1 MERVTL
7 LPPTALSDGW
17 IDPKYLP
24 KGEDKYYIRNR
35 QVTEPI
41 GGWRHLRS
49 EEIELLVKN
58 NNTASSWDT
67 VWVTEEFNPGMIKD
81 NKFYGTVRI
90 GRVSN
95 GALQYHDLRLPVG
108 ITNSSIHSCDIG
120 DDCAI
125 HDVHYLSHYIIGA
138 HTMLFNIQEMSTTD
152 HAKFGN
158 GIVKEGE
165 PEAVRVRIE
174 IMNETGAR
182 SVMPFDGMIPA
193 DAYLWAKHVDDKL
206 LQERL
211 ATITQHTVDHHRGYY
226 GEIGERCVIKN
237 SSIIKDVKIG
247 TDCYIKGASK
257 LKNITIN
264 SSNEEPSQ
272 IGENVILVN
281 GIVGYGCRIFYS
293 CTAVKFILGNN
304 SNLKY
309 GARLINSIMGDN
321 STISC
326 CEVLNNLIFPSHE
339 QHHNNS
345 FLIAS
350 VIMGQSNMAAGATI
364 GSNHNSRTNDG
375 ELVAGRGF
383 WPGLCSSVKHSSRF
397 ASFTLLAKGDYP
409 AEMNITL
416 PFALVNNNVAEDRL
430 EVMPAYWWMYNMYAL
445 ARNTWKYR
453 TRDKR
458 RTKVQNI
465 EFDTFAPDT
474 MQEVMKA
481 RTLLETWVARAYLRT
496 KAPTTPP
503 EGELTE
509 NAMLEAPSPSGEG
522 WREAVL
528 GRQLLHGDRKVV
540 DSLTILGEGMENS
553 RRPVH
558 ILKAYDAYHAYGD
571 MLIHYAMSCV
581 LNYNESHNEKLDSVI
596 LTERSARR
604 IPRKDQEN
612 PLYAARSFAYA
623 QDDRDAASQSSSEAD
638 WINLGGQLVRKSDL
652 DTLRQDICNGT
663 LDSWEAIHHRYD
675 ELWARYPEDKLHHA
689 LHALCTVLGTE
700 TMTDDLWLQAL
711 AHEERIQ
718 RRISEQVYL
727 SRKKDHDNPFR
738 QLTCRNEAEAQAVFG
753 NIDDNGFVR
762 QIREETAHNLAT
774 IEHLRQT
781 L

>member
-17 IDPKYLP
+17 IAPKYLP
-24 KGEDKYYIRNR
+24 EGKDKYYIRNR
-35 QVTEPI
+35 QVVQPE

-49 EEIELLVKN
+49 NEIERLVMN

-67 VWVTEEFNPGMIKD
+67 VWVTDEFDSSMIKD

-108 ITNSSIHSCDIG
+108 ITGSSIHSCDIG

-125 HDVHYLSHYIIGA
+125 HNVYYMSHYIIGA
-138 HTMLFNIQEMSTTD
+138 HCMLFNIQEMSCTD

-158 GIVKEGE
+158 GIVKDDE
-165 PEAVRVRIE
+165 PENVRVRIE
-174 IMNETGAR
+174 IMNETGVR

-193 DAYLWAKHVDDKL
+193 DAYLWAKYVDDTT

-211 ATITQHTVDHHRGYY
+211 GDITQRSMDYHRGYY
-226 GEIGERCVIKN
+226 GEVGERCVIKN

-326 CEVLNNLIFPSHE
+326 CEVLNNLIFPGHE

-409 AEMNITL
+409 AEMYIAL
-416 PFALVNNNVAEDRL
+416 PFSLVSNNVSANRL

-458 RTKVQNI
+458 KTKVQNI

-474 MQEVMKA
+474 MQEVMNA
-481 RTLLETWVARAYLRT
+481 RRLLEMWTAKAYLRMT
-496 KAPTTPP
+496 NE
-503 EGELTE
+503 EGGLKQ
-509 NAMLEAPSPSGEG
+509 
-522 WREAVL
+522 V
-528 GRQLLHGDRKVV
+528 GRRLLQGDRKVV

-553 RRPVH
+553 RRPIH

-571 MLIHYAMSCV
+571 MLIHYAMSNV
-581 LNYNESHNEKLDSVI
+581 LDYFDNRTPQWEELNELLNVEQPCS
-596 LTERSARR
+596 
-604 IPRKDQEN
+604 P
-612 PLYAARSFAYA
+612 
-623 QDDRDAASQSSSEAD
+623 
-638 WINLGGQLVRKSDL
+638 WINLGGQLVMETDL
-652 DTLRQDICNGT
+652 DVIRHDICNGT
-663 LDSWEAIHHRYD
+663 LDTWDDIHHRYD
-675 ELWARYPEDKLHHA
+675 ELWARYSTDKLRHA
-689 LHALCTVLGTE
+689 LKALCLVMDTD
-700 TMTDDLWLQAL
+700 TMSPDLWLQAL
-711 AHEERIQ
+711 ALEERIQ

-738 QLTCRNEAEAQAVFG
+738 ASTCRNIGEEQIIYGVPEE
-753 NIDDNGFVR
+753 NSFVC
-762 QIREETAHNLAT
+762 QVREETFANIRKIERLRNL
-774 IEHLRQT
+774 L
-781 L
+781 

>member
-7 LPPTALSDGW
+7 LPPESLTDGW
-17 IDPKYLP
+17 IDPQYVPEGK
-24 KGEDKYYIRNR
+24 DKYYFRNK
-35 QVTEPI
+35 QVKAPK

-49 EEIELLVKN
+49 DEIERLVKN

-67 VWVTEEFNPGMIKD
+67 VWVTDVFEPRMVKD

-90 GRVSN
+90 GRVCG

-125 HDVHYLSHYIIGA
+125 HDVHYLSHYIIGD
-138 HTMLFNIQEMSTTD
+138 HCMLFNIQEMDTTD

-158 GIVKEGE
+158 GIVKDGE
-165 PEAVRVRIE
+165 PEGVRVLIQ
-174 IMNETGAR
+174 IMNETGTR

-193 DAYLWAKHVDDKL
+193 DAYLWAKFVDDKQ

-211 ATITQHTVDHHRGYY
+211 GNITQRTVDHRRGYY
-226 GEIGERCVIKN
+226 GQIGERCVIKN

-247 TDCYIKGASK
+247 SDCYIKGASK

-264 SSNEEPSQ
+264 SSIKEPSQ

-309 GARLINSIMGDN
+309 GARLIDSIMGDN

-326 CEVLNNLIFPSHE
+326 CEVLNNLIFPAHE

-350 VIMGQSNMAAGATI
+350 VIMGQSNMAAGATV

-375 ELVAGRGF
+375 EIVAGRGF

-397 ASFTLLAKGDYP
+397 ASFTLLAKGDFP
-409 AEMNITL
+409 AEMNIPL
-416 PFALVNNNVAEDRL
+416 PFALVNNNVTDNCL
-430 EVMPAYWWMYNMYAL
+430 EIIPAYWWLYNMYAL
-445 ARNTWKYR
+445 ARNTWKYQA
-453 TRDKR
+453 RDKR
-458 RTKVQNI
+458 HTKVQNI

-474 MQEVMKA
+474 MEEAISARKFLELWTAKA
-481 RTLLETWVARAYLRT
+481 HLKMEKGTELLSKAEHKKLR
-496 KAPTTPP
+496 
-503 EGELTE
+503 
-509 NAMLEAPSPSGEG
+509 M
-522 WREAVL
+522 L
-528 GRQLLHGDRKVV
+528 GRQLLHQDRSVV
-540 DSLTILGEGMENS
+540 DSLTILGEGVEKG
-553 RRPVH
+553 RRPVR
-558 ILKAYDAYHAYGD
+558 ILKVYDAYHAYGD
-571 MLIHYAMSCV
+571 MLMHYAITNVMHHIGNKTIDIMELSHQ
-581 LNYNESHNEKLDSVI
+581 LES
-596 LTERSARR
+596 RR
-604 IPRKDQEN
+604 QRE
-612 PLYAARSFAYA
+612 
-623 QDDRDAASQSSSEAD
+623 
-638 WINLGGQLVRKSDL
+638 WVNLGGQLMMTTDL
-652 DTLRQDICNGT
+652 DRLRSDIREGR
-663 LDSWEAIHHRYD
+663 LDSWKAIHRRYND
-675 ELWARYPEDKLHHA
+675 IWKRYPIDKLRHA
-689 LHALCTVLGTE
+689 YLAMCFVLGVDK
-700 TMTDDLWLQAL
+700 MTPELWLQAL

-718 RRISEQVYL
+718 RRIAEQVYL

-738 QLTCRNEAEAQAVFG
+738 ACTCRNEEEYIAVFG
-753 NIDDNGFVR
+753 KVDDNSFVR
-762 QIREETAHNLAT
+762 QMREECNRNLES
-774 IEHLRQT
+774 IEKLRS
-781 L
+781 LFSI

>member
-24 KGEDKYYIRNR
+24 AGEDKYYIRNR
-35 QVTEPI
+35 QVTPPE

-49 EEIELLVKN
+49 EEIERLVKN

-67 VWVTEEFNPGMIKD
+67 IWVTDEFNPSVIKA

-90 GRVSN
+90 GRVSD
-95 GALQYHDLRLPVG
+95 GALQFHDLRLPVG

-120 DDCAI
+120 EDCAI

-158 GIVKEGE
+158 GIVKDGE
-165 PEAVRVRIE
+165 SEEVRVRIE
-174 IMNETGAR
+174 VMNETGVR
-182 SVMPFDGMIPA
+182 SVTPFDGMITA
-193 DAYLWAKHVDDKL
+193 DAYLCAKYVDNKP
-206 LQERL
+206 LQQRI
-211 ATITQHTVDHHRGYY
+211 AHITQHTIDHHRGYY

-257 LKNITIN
+257 LKNITLN
-264 SSNEEPSQ
+264 SSNEEPTQ

-326 CEVLNNLIFPSHE
+326 CEVLNNLIFPGHE

-350 VIMGQSNMAAGATI
+350 LIMGQSNMAAGATI
-364 GSNHNSRTNDG
+364 GSNHNSRSNDG

-409 AEMNITL
+409 AEMNLPL
-416 PFALVNNNVAEDRL
+416 PFSLVSNNTSANCL
-430 EVMPAYWWMYNMYAL
+430 EVMPAYWWLYNMYTL
-445 ARNTWKYR
+445 ERNTWKYR
-453 TRDKR
+453 SRDKR
-458 RTKVQNI
+458 ITRVQHI

-474 MQEVMKA
+474 MHEVLEA
-481 RTLLETWVARAYLRT
+481 RQLLELWVG
-496 KAPTTPP
+496 KASSS
-503 EGELTE
+503 
-509 NAMLEAPSPSGEG
+509 LESPQAAGH
-522 WREAVL
+522 R
-528 GRQLLHGDRKVV
+528 LLHGDRRVV
-540 DSLTILGEGMENS
+540 DNLIVLGENMECS

-581 LNYNESHNEKLDSVI
+581 LAHFKG
-596 LTERSARR
+596 
-604 IPRKDQEN
+604 RKPQWEELN
-612 PLYAARSFAYA
+612 KMIQGYTPH
-623 QDDRDAASQSSSEAD
+623 Q
-638 WINLGGQLVRKSDL
+638 WVNLGGQLVTTTDIERL
-652 DTLRQDICNGT
+652 QCDICNGT
-663 LDSWEAIHHRYD
+663 LDSWDDIHHRYD
-675 ELWARYPEDKLHHA
+675 ELWQRYPTDKLRHA
-689 LHALCTVLGTE
+689 LYALCTVLNTE
-700 TMTDDLWLQAL
+700 TMTSELWLQAL
-711 AHEERIQ
+711 THEERIQ

-727 SRKKDHDNPFR
+727 TRKKDHDNPFR
-738 QLTCRNEAEAQAVFG
+738 ISTCRNTAEALAVFG
-753 NIDDNGFVR
+753 TADDNPFVTN
-762 QIREETAHNLAT
+762 IREETFANIKE
-774 IEHLRQT
+774 IERLRNS
-781 L
+781 LG

>member
-17 IDPKYLP
+17 IDPQYLP
-24 KGEDKYYIRNR
+24 QGKDKYYIRNR
-35 QVTEPI
+35 QVTEPE

-49 EEIELLVKN
+49 DEIERLVKN

-67 VWVTEEFNPGMIKD
+67 VWVTDEFEPRMVKD

-90 GRVSN
+90 GRISS
-95 GALQYHDLRLPVG
+95 GALQFHDLRLPVG

-120 DDCAI
+120 DNCAI

-138 HTMLFNIQEMSTTD
+138 RCMLFNIQEMSTTD

-158 GIVKEGE
+158 GIVKDGE
-165 PEAVRVRIE
+165 PEEVRVRIE
-174 IMNETGAR
+174 VMNETGAR
-182 SVMPFDGMIPA
+182 SVTPFDGMIAA
-193 DAYLWAKHVDDKL
+193 DAYLCAKYVDNTP
-206 LQERL
+206 LQQRI
-211 ATITQHTVDHHRGYY
+211 AYITQHTVDHHRGYY
-226 GEIGERCVIKN
+226 GEIGQGCVIKN

-326 CEVLNNLIFPSHE
+326 CEVLNNLIFPGHE

-364 GSNHNSRTNDG
+364 GSNHNSRSNDG

-409 AEMNITL
+409 AELDITL
-416 PFALVNNNVAEDRL
+416 PFSLVSNNVSADRL
-430 EVMPAYWWMYNMYAL
+430 EVMPAYWWLYNMYTL

-458 RTKVQNI
+458 ITRVQHI

-474 MQEVMKA
+474 MQEV
-481 RTLLETWVARAYLRT
+481 
-496 KAPTTPP
+496 
-503 EGELTE
+503 
-509 NAMLEAPSPSGEG
+509 LEA
-522 WREAVL
+522 
-528 GRQLLHGDRKVV
+528 RQLLELWVGKAYMNENKNEDNCGQRTGNDKDNNRQPSIVNYQVQGRRLLCGDRKAV
-540 DSLTILGEGMENS
+540 DSLTILGEGMEHS
-553 RRPVH
+553 RRPVY
-558 ILKAYDAYHAYGD
+558 IIKAYDAYHAYGD
-571 MLIHYAMSCV
+571 MLIHYAMSGV
-581 LNYNESHNEKLDSVI
+581 LTHFEGRKPQWEELDEI
-596 LTERSARR
+596 LRAP
-604 IPRKDQEN
+604 IP
-612 PLYAARSFAYA
+612 Y
-623 QDDRDAASQSSSEAD
+623 D
-638 WINLGGQLVRKSDL
+638 WVNLGGQPVTAADL
-652 DTLRQDICNGT
+652 ACLQQDICNGT
-663 LDSWEAIHHRYD
+663 LDSWDAIHHRYD
-675 ELWARYPEDKLHHA
+675 ELWQRYPTDKLHHA
-689 LHALCTVLGTE
+689 LHGLCSVFGTD
-700 TMTDDLWLQAL
+700 TMTADLWLQAL

-727 SRKKDHDNPFR
+727 TRKKDHDNPFR
-738 QLTCRNEAEAQAVFG
+738 ASTCRNADEVVAVFG
-753 NIDDNGFVR
+753 TADDNSFV
-762 QIREETAHNLAT
+762 QSVREEMLSRLHE
-774 IEHLRQT
+774 IERLRAS

>member
-24 KGEDKYYIRNR
+24 EGKDKYYIRNR
-35 QVTEPI
+35 QVKEPA

-49 EEIELLVKN
+49 DEIEQLVKN

-67 VWVTEEFNPGMIKD
+67 VWVTDEFSPAMIKD

-90 GRVSN
+90 GRVCN
-95 GALQYHDLRLPVG
+95 GALQFHDLRLPVG

-120 DDCAI
+120 DNCAI

-138 HTMLFNIQEMSTTD
+138 HCMLFNIQEMAATD

-158 GIVKEGE
+158 GIVKDGE

-174 IMNETGAR
+174 IMNETGVR
-182 SVMPFDGMIPA
+182 SVIPFDGMIPA
-193 DAYLWAKHVDDKL
+193 DAYLWAKYVDDTA

-211 ATITQHTVDHHRGYY
+211 CSITQRTVDHHRGYY

-264 SSNEEPSQ
+264 SSNSEPTQ

-281 GIVGYGCRIFYS
+281 GIAGYGCRIFYS

-304 SNLKY
+304 CNFKY

-326 CEVLNNLIFPSHE
+326 CEVLNNLIFPGHE

-364 GSNHNSRTNDG
+364 GSNHNSRANDG

-397 ASFTLLAKGDYP
+397 ASFTLLAKGDFP
-409 AEMNITL
+409 AEMNVPL
-416 PFALVNNNVAEDRL
+416 PFALVNNNVAADRL
-430 EVMPAYWWMYNMYAL
+430 EIMPAYWWLYNMYAL
-445 ARNTWKYR
+445 ARNTQKYR
-453 TRDKR
+453 ARDKR
-458 RTKVQNI
+458 VTKVQNI
-465 EFDTFAPDT
+465 ELDTFAPDT

-481 RTLLETWVARAYLRT
+481 RRLLELWTAKAYLKSVN
-496 KAPTTPP
+496 KATDMPDN
-503 EGELTE
+503 ELAEIGRSMLQGE
-509 NAMLEAPSPSGEG
+509 
-522 WREAVL
+522 R
-528 GRQLLHGDRKVV
+528 RVV
-540 DSLTILGEGMENS
+540 DGLTITGEDIERS
-553 RRPVH
+553 HRPVH
-558 ILKAYDAYHAYGD
+558 ILKAYDAYHAYGE
-571 MLIHYAMSCV
+571 MLIHYAVNNILESETAVEELMKKLV
-581 LNYNESHNEKLDSVI
+581 NYKAGSG
-596 LTERSARR
+596 
-604 IPRKDQEN
+604 Q
-612 PLYAARSFAYA
+612 
-623 QDDRDAASQSSSEAD
+623 Q
-638 WINLGGQLVRKSDL
+638 WMNLGGQLVMTADV
-652 DTLRQDICNGT
+652 DALRRDICNGT
-663 LDSWEAIHHRYD
+663 LDTWSAIHNRYN
-675 ELWARYPEDKLHHA
+675 ELWKRYPTDKLHHA
-689 LHALCTVLGTE
+689 MEALCHALGTDA
-700 TMTDDLWLQAL
+700 MNGALWMQAL
-711 AHEERIQ
+711 DEAVRIERQ
-718 RRISEQVYL
+718 MSERVYM

-738 QLTCRNEAEAQAVFG
+738 TSTCSNDAEVLAVFG
-753 NIDDNGFVR
+753 KAEDNAFVKQMARDTAANISR
-762 QIREETAHNLAT
+762 
-774 IEHLRQT
+774 IERIKEVI
-781 L
+781 

>member
-17 IDPKYLP
+17 IDPQYLP
-24 KGEDKYYIRNR
+24 QGKDKYYIRNR
-35 QVTEPI
+35 QVTEPE

-49 EEIELLVKN
+49 DEIERLVKN

-67 VWVTEEFNPGMIKD
+67 VWVTDEFEPRMVKD

-90 GRVSN
+90 GRISS
-95 GALQYHDLRLPVG
+95 GALQFHDLRLPVG

-120 DDCAI
+120 DNCAI

-138 HTMLFNIQEMSTTD
+138 RCMLFNIQEMSTTD

-158 GIVKEGE
+158 GIVKDGE
-165 PEAVRVRIE
+165 PEEVRVRIE
-174 IMNETGAR
+174 VMNETGAR
-182 SVMPFDGMIPA
+182 SVTPFDGMIAA
-193 DAYLWAKHVDDKL
+193 DAYLCAKYVDNTP
-206 LQERL
+206 LQQRI
-211 ATITQHTVDHHRGYY
+211 AYITQHTVDHHRGYY
-226 GEIGERCVIKN
+226 GEIGQGCVIKN

-326 CEVLNNLIFPSHE
+326 CEVLNNLIFPGHE

-364 GSNHNSRTNDG
+364 GSNHNSRSNDG

-409 AEMNITL
+409 AELDITL
-416 PFALVNNNVAEDRL
+416 PFSLVSNNVSADRL
-430 EVMPAYWWMYNMYAL
+430 EVMPAYWWLYNMYTL

-458 RTKVQNI
+458 ITRVQHI

-474 MQEVMKA
+474 MQEV
-481 RTLLETWVARAYLRT
+481 LVA
-496 KAPTTPP
+496 
-503 EGELTE
+503 
-509 NAMLEAPSPSGEG
+509 
-522 WREAVL
+522 
-528 GRQLLHGDRKVV
+528 RQLLELWVGKAYMNGNKNEDNSGQRTGNDKENNRQPSIVNYQVQGRRLLCGNRKAV
-540 DSLTILGEGMENS
+540 DDLTILGEGMEHS
-553 RRPVH
+553 RRSVH
-558 ILKAYDAYHAYGD
+558 IIKAYDAYHAYGD
-571 MLIHYAMSCV
+571 MLIHYAMSGV
-581 LNYNESHNEKLDSVI
+581 LIHFEGRKPQWEELDEI
-596 LTERSARR
+596 LRAP
-604 IPRKDQEN
+604 IPH
-612 PLYAARSFAYA
+612 
-623 QDDRDAASQSSSEAD
+623 D
-638 WINLGGQLVRKSDL
+638 WVNLGGQPVTAADL
-652 DTLRQDICNGT
+652 ACLQQDICNGT
-663 LDSWEAIHHRYD
+663 LDSWDAIHHRYD
-675 ELWARYPEDKLHHA
+675 ELWQRYPTDKLHHA
-689 LHALCTVLGTE
+689 LHGLCSVFGTD
-700 TMTDDLWLQAL
+700 TMTADLWLQAL

-727 SRKKDHDNPFR
+727 TRKKDHDNPFR
-738 QLTCRNEAEAQAVFG
+738 ASTCRNADEVVAVFG
-753 NIDDNGFVR
+753 TADDNSFV
-762 QIREETAHNLAT
+762 QSVREEMLSRLHE
-774 IEHLRQT
+774 IERLRAS

>member
-24 KGEDKYYIRNR
+24 KGKDKYYIRNQ
-35 QVTEPI
+35 QVTTPT

-49 EEIELLVKN
+49 DEIERLVMN

-67 VWVTEEFNPGMIKD
+67 VWVTDTFEPSVIKD

-90 GRVSN
+90 GRVSC

-108 ITNSSIHSCDIG
+108 ITGSSIHSCDIG

-138 HTMLFNIQEMSTTD
+138 HTMLFNIQEMSCTD

-158 GIVKEGE
+158 GIIKEGE
-165 PEAVRVRIE
+165 PEEVRVRIE

-193 DAYLWAKHVDDKL
+193 DAYLWARYVDDTT

-211 ATITQHTVDHHRGYY
+211 GDITQRTVDYHRGYY

-264 SSNEEPSQ
+264 SSSEEPSQ

-326 CEVLNNLIFPSHE
+326 CEVLNNLIFPCHE

-397 ASFTLLAKGDYP
+397 ASYTLLAKGDYP

-416 PFALVNNNVAEDRL
+416 PFALVSNNTSADRL

-445 ARNTWKYR
+445 ARNSWKYR

-474 MQEVMKA
+474 MQEVIHA
-481 RTLLETWVARAYLRT
+481 RELLELWVGRAYRKM

-509 NAMLEAPSPSGEG
+509 CAIAETPSPSGEG
-522 WREAVL
+522 WGEAFL
-528 GRQLLHGDRKVV
+528 GRRLLQGDRKVV
-540 DSLTILGEGMENS
+540 DNLIILGEGMENS
-553 RRPVH
+553 RREVR

-571 MLIHYAMSCV
+571 MLIHYAMSNV
-581 LNYNESHNEKLDSVI
+581 LNYFEERAPQWEELNELMHLEH
-596 LTERSARR
+596 T
-604 IPRKDQEN
+604 PHG
-612 PLYAARSFAYA
+612 
-623 QDDRDAASQSSSEAD
+623 
-638 WINLGGQLVRKSDL
+638 WINLGGQLIKETDL
-652 DTLRQDICNGT
+652 DILRQDIRNGV
-663 LDSWEAIHHRYD
+663 LDTWDDIHHRYD
-675 ELWARYPEDKLHHA
+675 ELWRQYTTDKLCHA
-689 LHALCTVLGTE
+689 LYALSTVMGTD
-700 TMTDDLWLQAL
+700 TMSDELWLQAL
-711 AHEERIQ
+711 ALEERIQ

-738 QLTCRNEAEAQAVFG
+738 TATCRNAEEAQAVFG
-753 NIDDNGFVR
+753 TPDDNSFII
-762 QIREETAHNLAT
+762 QAHEEMLANIRR
-774 IEHLRQT
+774 IERLRV
-781 L
+781 

>member
-17 IDPKYLP
+17 IDARYLP
-24 KGEDKYYIRNR
+24 EGKDKYYIRNL
-35 QVTEPI
+35 QATPPE

-49 EEIELLVKN
+49 NEIERLVMN

-67 VWVTEEFNPGMIKD
+67 VWVTDEFDPSMVKD

-90 GRVSN
+90 GRISC

-120 DDCAI
+120 DNCAI
-125 HDVHYLSHYIIGA
+125 HDVHYLSHYIIGD
-138 HTMLFNIQEMSTTD
+138 HSMLFNIQEMSCTD

-158 GIVKEGE
+158 GIIKDGE
-165 PEAVRVRIE
+165 PEEVRVRIE

-193 DAYLWAKHVDDKL
+193 DAYLWAKYVDDKE
-206 LQERL
+206 LQQRL
-211 ATITQHTVDHHRGYY
+211 SDITQHTVDHHRGYY
-226 GEIGERCVIKN
+226 GEVGERCVIKN

-397 ASFTLLAKGDYP
+397 ASFALLAKGDYP
-409 AEMNITL
+409 AEMDITL
-416 PFALVNNNVAEDRL
+416 PFSLVSNNVSADRL
-430 EVMPAYWWMYNMYAL
+430 EVMPAYWWLYNMYAL

-453 TRDKR
+453 ARDKR
-458 RTKVQNI
+458 ITKVQNI

-474 MQEVMKA
+474 MQEVI
-481 RTLLETWVARAYLRT
+481 RA
-496 KAPTTPP
+496 
-503 EGELTE
+503 
-509 NAMLEAPSPSGEG
+509 
-522 WREAVL
+522 
-528 GRQLLHGDRKVV
+528 RQLLELWVGKAYINENKDEKDNLQALGRRLLLGDRKVI
-540 DSLTILGEGMENS
+540 DTLTILGEGMENS
-553 RRPVH
+553 RREVH

-571 MLIHYAMSCV
+571 MLIHYAMSNV
-581 LNYNESHNEKLDSVI
+581 LDYFDGCTPQWEELTKLTKKEQTSDS
-596 LTERSARR
+596 
-604 IPRKDQEN
+604 
-612 PLYAARSFAYA
+612 
-623 QDDRDAASQSSSEAD
+623 
-638 WINLGGQLVRKSDL
+638 WINLGGQLVMSKDL
-652 DTLRQDICNGT
+652 DTIRQDICNGT
-663 LDSWEAIHHRYD
+663 LSSWDDIHQRYD
-675 ELWARYPEDKLHHA
+675 ELWERYATDKLCHA
-689 LHALCTVLGTE
+689 LQALCIVMNTE
-700 TMTDDLWLQAL
+700 VMTPDLWLQAL

-738 QLTCRNEAEAQAVFG
+738 SVTCRNAEETLTVYG
-753 NIDDNGFVR
+753 TPEENNFVN
-762 QIREETAHNLAT
+762 QVREEMFANIRR
-774 IEHLRQT
+774 IERLRD
-781 L
+781 LL

>member
-1 MERVTL
+1 M
-7 LPPTALSDGW
+7 
-17 IDPKYLP
+17 
-24 KGEDKYYIRNR
+24 RNR
-35 QVTEPI
+35 QVSEPE

-49 EEIELLVKN
+49 GEIERLVMN

-67 VWVTEEFNPGMIKD
+67 VWVTDEFDPGMVKD

-90 GRVSN
+90 GRVSC

-138 HTMLFNIQEMSTTD
+138 HSMLFNIQEMSCTD

-165 PEAVRVRIE
+165 PEEVRVRIE
-174 IMNETGAR
+174 IMNETGSR

-193 DAYLWAKHVDDKL
+193 DAYLWGKHVDDKV

-211 ATITQHTVDHHRGYY
+211 ADITQRTVDHHRGYY

-257 LKNITIN
+257 LKNVTIN
-264 SSNEEPSQ
+264 SSDEEPSQ

-309 GARLINSIMGDN
+309 GARLIDSIMGDN

-326 CEVLNNLIFPSHE
+326 CEVLNNLIYPGHE

-375 ELVAGRGF
+375 EIVAGRGF

-409 AEMNITL
+409 AEMNIQL
-416 PFALVNNNVAEDRL
+416 PFALVNNNVHTNEL
-430 EVMPAYWWMYNMYAL
+430 EIIPAYWWLYNMYAL
-445 ARNTWKYR
+445 ARNTWKY
-453 TRDKR
+453 TSRDKR
-458 RTKVQNI
+458 QTKVQNI
-465 EFDTFAPDT
+465 EFDTFAPDS
-474 MQEVMKA
+474 MEEVIAA
-481 RTLLETWVARAYLRT
+481 RKLLEVWTAKAYIKANGEAGNEGSYTALRELGH
-496 KAPTTPP
+496 KLYQGPRQVIDAL
-503 EGELTE
+503 EIFGEE
-509 NAMLEAPSPSGEG
+509 VERGN
-522 WREAVL
+522 
-528 GRQLLHGDRKVV
+528 RKV
-540 DSLTILGEGMENS
+540 
-553 RRPVH
+553 R

-571 MLIHYAMSCV
+571 MLIHYAV
-581 LNYNESHNEKLDSVI
+581 TGVINYFYQGEGNLDASATPLMDLSRTLES
-596 LTERSARR
+596 RR
-604 IPRKDQEN
+604 QREWVN
-612 PLYAARSFAYA
+612 M
-623 QDDRDAASQSSSEAD
+623 
-638 WINLGGQLVRKSDL
+638 GGQLVMTSDL
-652 DTLRQDICNGT
+652 DRLRTDICEGRLN
-663 LDSWEAIHHRYD
+663 SWKDIHRRYN
-675 ELWARYPEDKLHHA
+675 EIWKRYPMDKLRHA
-689 LHALCTVLGTE
+689 YLSMCFVLGVTKMTPE
-700 TMTDDLWLQAL
+700 TWLVAL
-711 AHEERIQ
+711 AEAERIQ
-718 RRISEQVYL
+718 RRIAEQVYL
-727 SRKKDHDNPFR
+727 TRKKDHDNPFR
-738 QLTCRNEAEAQAVFG
+738 QLTCRNEEEVKAVFG
-753 NIDDNGFVR
+753 SIEGNSFVR
-762 QIREETAHNLAT
+762 QMREECNQHLAT
-774 IEHLRQT
+774 IERLRAT
-781 L
+781 I

>member
-17 IDPKYLP
+17 IENKYLP
-24 KGEDKYYIRNR
+24 EGKDKYYIRNR
-35 QVTEPI
+35 QVKEPA

-49 EEIELLVKN
+49 DEIEQLVKN

-67 VWVTEEFNPGMIKD
+67 VWVTDEFSPAMIKD

-95 GALQYHDLRLPVG
+95 GALQFHDLRLPVG

-120 DDCAI
+120 DNCAI

-138 HTMLFNIQEMSTTD
+138 HCMLFNIQEMAATD

-158 GIVKEGE
+158 GIVKDGE

-182 SVMPFDGMIPA
+182 SVIPFDGMIPA
-193 DAYLWAKHVDDKL
+193 DAYLWAKYEDDTT

-211 ATITQHTVDHHRGYY
+211 CDITQRTVDHHRGYY

-264 SSNEEPSQ
+264 SSNSEPTQ

-304 SNLKY
+304 CNFKY

-326 CEVLNNLIFPSHE
+326 CEVLNNLIFPGHE

-364 GSNHNSRTNDG
+364 GSNHNSRANDG

-409 AEMNITL
+409 AEMNIPL
-416 PFALVNNNVAEDRL
+416 PFALVNNNVAADRL
-430 EVMPAYWWMYNMYAL
+430 EIMPAYWWLYNMYAL
-445 ARNTWKYR
+445 ARNTKKYR
-453 TRDKR
+453 SRDKR
-458 RTKVQNI
+458 VTKVQNI
-465 EFDTFAPDT
+465 ELDTFAPDT

-481 RTLLETWVARAYLRT
+481 RRLLEQWTAKAYLKSVNKSTDIPCDELAETGRRLLR
-496 KAPTTPP
+496 
-503 EGELTE
+503 GE
-509 NAMLEAPSPSGEG
+509 
-522 WREAVL
+522 R
-528 GRQLLHGDRKVV
+528 HVV
-540 DSLTILGEGMENS
+540 DGLTITGEKIENS
-553 RRPVH
+553 HRPVH
-558 ILKAYDAYHAYGD
+558 ILKAYDAYHAYGE
-571 MLIHYAMSCV
+571 MLIHYAVSNIIESETAVEELMNR
-581 LNYNESHNEKLDSVI
+581 LMNY
-596 LTERSARR
+596 
-604 IPRKDQEN
+604 
-612 PLYAARSFAYA
+612 
-623 QDDRDAASQSSSEAD
+623 EAGSGQQ
-638 WINLGGQLVRKSDL
+638 WMNLGGQLVMAADV
-652 DTLRQDICNGT
+652 DALRRDICSGA
-663 LDSWEAIHHRYD
+663 LDSWSAIHNRYN
-675 ELWARYPEDKLHHA
+675 ELWQRYPTDKLHHA
-689 LHALCTVLGTE
+689 MEALCCALGTDRMNS
-700 TMTDDLWLQAL
+700 TLWLQVV
-711 AHEERIQ
+711 EEGVRIE
-718 RRISEQVYL
+718 RLMNERVYL
-727 SRKKDHDNPFR
+727 SRKKDHDNPYR
-738 QLTCRNEAEAQAVFG
+738 TSTCSNDAEALAVFG
-753 NIDDNGFVR
+753 KAEDNAFVKQMARDTAANITG
-762 QIREETAHNLAT
+762 
-774 IEHLRQT
+774 IERIKEVI
-781 L
+781 

>member
-1 MERVTL
+1 MAVDNTISPTPFRCYDYNTSDDMERVTL

-17 IDPKYLP
+17 IDAQYLP
-24 KGEDKYYIRNR
+24 KGMDKYYIRNR
-35 QVTEPI
+35 QVKTPA

-49 EEIELLVKN
+49 EEIEHLVKN

-67 VWVTEEFNPGMIKD
+67 VWVTDEFNPSVVKD

-90 GRVSN
+90 GRISY

-138 HTMLFNIQEMSTTD
+138 HCMLFNIQEMSTTD

-165 PEAVRVRIE
+165 PEEVRVRIE

-182 SVMPFDGMIPA
+182 PVLPFDGMIPA
-193 DAYLWAKHVDDKL
+193 DAYLWAKHVDDIT

-211 ATITQHTVDHHRGYY
+211 HDITQHTIDHHRGYY
-226 GEIGERCVIKN
+226 GEVGERCVIKN

-326 CEVLNNLIFPSHE
+326 CEVLNNLIFPCHE

-350 VIMGQSNMAAGATI
+350 LIMGQSNMAAGATI
-364 GSNHNSRTNDG
+364 GSNHNSRSNDG
-375 ELVAGRGF
+375 EIVAGRGF
-383 WPGLCSSVKHSSRF
+383 WPGLCTSVKHSSRF

-409 AEMNITL
+409 AEMDIAL
-416 PFALVNNNVAEDRL
+416 PFALVSNNVSADRL
-430 EVMPAYWWMYNMYAL
+430 EVMPAYWWLYNMYAL

-458 RTKVQNI
+458 ITRIQHI
-465 EFDTFAPDT
+465 EADTFAPDT
-474 MQEVMKA
+474 MQEVLAARGLIERWVGKA
-481 RTLLETWVARAYLRT
+481 YINDNEC
-496 KAPTTPP
+496 
-503 EGELTE
+503 E
-509 NAMLEAPSPSGEG
+509 NFGDI
-522 WREAVL
+522 
-528 GRQLLHGDRKVV
+528 GRRLLHGDRKVV
-540 DSLTILGEGMENS
+540 DALTVLAEGMENS
-553 RRPVH
+553 HREVH

-571 MLIHYAMSCV
+571 MLIHYAMSGV
-581 LNYNESHNEKLDSVI
+581 LAHFEGRQPRWEELDR
-596 LTERSARR
+596 LMAKEQPTE
-604 IPRKDQEN
+604 Q
-612 PLYAARSFAYA
+612 
-623 QDDRDAASQSSSEAD
+623 
-638 WINLGGQLVRKSDL
+638 WVNLGGQLIRKADL
-652 DTLRQDICNGT
+652 DQLCHDIRQATLT
-663 LDSWEAIHHRYD
+663 SWDAIHHRYD
-675 ELWARYPEDKLHHA
+675 ELWQRYPTDKLRHA
-689 LHALCTVLGTE
+689 LHALRTVLGIE
-700 TMTDDLWLQAL
+700 AMTPELWLQAL

-718 RRISEQVYL
+718 RRIGEQVYL
-727 SRKKDHDNPFR
+727 TRKKDHDNPFR
-738 QLTCRNEAEAQAVFG
+738 TSTCRNAEEALAVYG
-753 NIDDNGFVR
+753 KVDDNPFVR
-762 QIREETAHNLAT
+762 QVHDEMLAHIQE
-774 IEHLRQT
+774 IEHLRHS

>member
-17 IDPKYLP
+17 IDPQYLP
-24 KGEDKYYIRNR
+24 QGKDKYYIRNR
-35 QVTEPI
+35 QVTEPE

-49 EEIELLVKN
+49 DEIERLVKN

-67 VWVTEEFNPGMIKD
+67 VWVTDEFEPRMVKD

-90 GRVSN
+90 GRISS
-95 GALQYHDLRLPVG
+95 GALQFHDLRLPVG

-120 DDCAI
+120 DNCAI

-138 HTMLFNIQEMSTTD
+138 RCMLFNIQEMSTTD

-158 GIVKEGE
+158 GIVKDGE
-165 PEAVRVRIE
+165 PEEVRVRIE
-174 IMNETGAR
+174 VMNETGAR
-182 SVMPFDGMIPA
+182 SVTPFDGMIAA
-193 DAYLWAKHVDDKL
+193 DAYLCAKYVDNTP
-206 LQERL
+206 LQQRI
-211 ATITQHTVDHHRGYY
+211 AYITQHTVDHHRGYY
-226 GEIGERCVIKN
+226 GEIGQGCVIKN

-326 CEVLNNLIFPSHE
+326 CEVLNNLIFPGHE

-364 GSNHNSRTNDG
+364 GSNHNSRSNDG

-409 AEMNITL
+409 AELDISL
-416 PFALVNNNVAEDRL
+416 PFSLVSNNVSADRL
-430 EVMPAYWWMYNMYAL
+430 EVMPAYWWLYNMYTL

-458 RTKVQNI
+458 ITRVQHI

-474 MQEVMKA
+474 MQEV
-481 RTLLETWVARAYLRT
+481 
-496 KAPTTPP
+496 
-503 EGELTE
+503 
-509 NAMLEAPSPSGEG
+509 LEA
-522 WREAVL
+522 
-528 GRQLLHGDRKVV
+528 RQLLELWVGKAYMNENKNEDNSGQRTGNDKENNRQPSIVNYQVQGRRLLCGNRKAV
-540 DSLTILGEGMENS
+540 DSLTILGEGMEHS
-553 RRPVH
+553 RRSVH
-558 ILKAYDAYHAYGD
+558 IIKAYDAYHAYGD
-571 MLIHYAMSCV
+571 MLIHYAMSGV
-581 LNYNESHNEKLDSVI
+581 LTHFEGRKPQWEELEEI
-596 LTERSARR
+596 LRAP
-604 IPRKDQEN
+604 IPH
-612 PLYAARSFAYA
+612 
-623 QDDRDAASQSSSEAD
+623 D
-638 WINLGGQLVRKSDL
+638 WVNLGGQPVTAADL
-652 DTLRQDICNGT
+652 ACLQQDICNGT
-663 LDSWEAIHHRYD
+663 LDSWDAIHHRYD
-675 ELWARYPEDKLHHA
+675 ELWQRYPTDKLRHA
-689 LHALCTVLGTE
+689 LHGLCTVFGTN
-700 TMTDDLWLQAL
+700 TMTADLWLQAL

-727 SRKKDHDNPFR
+727 TRKKDHDNPFR
-738 QLTCRNEAEAQAVFG
+738 ASTCRNADEVVAVFG
-753 NIDDNGFVR
+753 TADDNSFV
-762 QIREETAHNLAT
+762 QSVREEMLSRLHE
-774 IEHLRQT
+774 IERLRAS

>member
-17 IDPKYLP
+17 IDARYLP
-24 KGEDKYYIRNR
+24 EGKDKYYIRNL
-35 QVTEPI
+35 QATPPE

-49 EEIELLVKN
+49 NEIERLVMN

-67 VWVTEEFNPGMIKD
+67 VWVTDEFDPSMVKD

-90 GRVSN
+90 GHISC

-120 DDCAI
+120 DNCAI
-125 HDVHYLSHYIIGA
+125 HDVHYLSHYIIGD
-138 HTMLFNIQEMSTTD
+138 HSMLFNIQEMSCTD

-158 GIVKEGE
+158 GIIKDGE
-165 PEAVRVRIE
+165 PEEVRVRIE

-182 SVMPFDGMIPA
+182 SVIPFDGMIPA
-193 DAYLWAKHVDDKL
+193 DAYLWAKYVDDKE
-206 LQERL
+206 LQQRL
-211 ATITQHTVDHHRGYY
+211 SDITQHTVDHHRGYY
-226 GEIGERCVIKN
+226 GEVGERCVIKN

-397 ASFTLLAKGDYP
+397 ASFALLAKGDYP
-409 AEMNITL
+409 AEMDITL
-416 PFALVNNNVAEDRL
+416 PFSLVSNNVSADRL
-430 EVMPAYWWMYNMYAL
+430 EVMPAYWWLYNMYAL

-453 TRDKR
+453 ARDKR
-458 RTKVQNI
+458 ITKVQNI

-474 MQEVMKA
+474 MQEVI
-481 RTLLETWVARAYLRT
+481 RA
-496 KAPTTPP
+496 
-503 EGELTE
+503 
-509 NAMLEAPSPSGEG
+509 
-522 WREAVL
+522 
-528 GRQLLHGDRKVV
+528 RQLLELWVGKAYVNDNEDEKDNLQALGRRLLLGDRKVI
-540 DSLTILGEGMENS
+540 DTLTILGGDMENS
-553 RRPVH
+553 RREVH

-571 MLIHYAMSCV
+571 MLIHYAMSNV
-581 LNYNESHNEKLDSVI
+581 LDYFDNHTPQWQELTKLTKKEQTSDS
-596 LTERSARR
+596 
-604 IPRKDQEN
+604 
-612 PLYAARSFAYA
+612 
-623 QDDRDAASQSSSEAD
+623 
-638 WINLGGQLVRKSDL
+638 WINLGGQLVMGKDL
-652 DTLRQDICNGT
+652 DTIRQDICNGT
-663 LDSWEAIHHRYD
+663 LSSWDDIHQRYD
-675 ELWARYPEDKLHHA
+675 ELWERYATDKLCHA
-689 LHALCTVLGTE
+689 LQTLCIVMNTE
-700 TMTDDLWLQAL
+700 VMTPDLWLQAL

-738 QLTCRNEAEAQAVFG
+738 SVTCRNAEETLTVYG
-753 NIDDNGFVR
+753 TPEENNFVN
-762 QIREETAHNLAT
+762 QVREEMFANIRR
-774 IEHLRQT
+774 IERLRD
-781 L
+781 LL

>member
-24 KGEDKYYIRNR
+24 DGKDKYYIRNR
-35 QVTEPI
+35 QVKEPAE
-41 GGWRHLRS
+41 GWRHLHS
-49 EEIELLVKN
+49 DEIERLVKN

-67 VWVTEEFNPGMIKD
+67 VWVTDEFNPSMIKD

-90 GRVSN
+90 GRVCT
-95 GALQYHDLRLPVG
+95 GALQFHDLRLPVG

-120 DDCAI
+120 DNCAI

-138 HTMLFNIQEMSTTD
+138 HCMLFNIQEMAATD

-158 GIVKEGE
+158 GIVKDGE
-165 PEAVRVRIE
+165 PESVRVRIE
-174 IMNETGAR
+174 IMNETGVR
-182 SVMPFDGMIPA
+182 SVAPFDGMIPA
-193 DAYLWAKHVDDKL
+193 DAYLWGKYVDDKE

-211 ATITQHTVDHHRGYY
+211 LQITQQSVDHHRGYY
-226 GEIGERCVIKN
+226 GEIGERCIIKN

-264 SSNEEPSQ
+264 SSNSEPTQ

-304 SNLKY
+304 SNFKY

-326 CEVLNNLIFPSHE
+326 CEVLNNLIFPGHE

-397 ASFTLLAKGDYP
+397 ASFTLLAKGDFP

-416 PFALVNNNVAEDRL
+416 PFALVSNNVAADRL
-430 EVMPAYWWMYNMYAL
+430 EVMPAYWWLYNMYAL

-458 RTKVQNI
+458 ITKVQNI

-474 MQEVMKA
+474 MQEVIKA
-481 RTLLETWVARAYLRT
+481 RTLIEKWTAKAYL
-496 KAPTTPP
+496 KAT
-503 EGELTE
+503 
-509 NAMLEAPSPSGEG
+509 NAPCESLGDEASLI
-522 WREAVL
+522 AK
-528 GRQLLHGDRKVV
+528 GRQLLHSKRKVI
-540 DSLTILGEGMENS
+540 DSLTIIGEGMENS
-553 RRPVH
+553 RRAVH

-571 MLIHYAMSCV
+571 MLIHYAMSNV
-581 LNYNESHNEKLDSVI
+581 LSNN
-596 LTERSARR
+596 A
-604 IPRKDQEN
+604 QEIMSKEQ
-612 PLYAARSFAYA
+612 ATAT
-623 QDDRDAASQSSSEAD
+623 AD
-638 WINLGGQLVRKSDL
+638 NAWINLGGQVVTVQETDN
-652 DTLRQDICNGT
+652 LRRDICNGT
-663 LDSWEAIHHRYD
+663 LGTWEEIHNRYN
-675 ELWARYPEDKLHHA
+675 ELWERYPTDKLHHA
-689 LHALCTVLGTE
+689 LHAMCTVFGCDTITRE
-700 TMTDDLWLQAL
+700 IWLKAL
-711 AHEERIQ
+711 EHAERIQ
-718 RRISEQVYL
+718 RRISEHVYL

-738 QLTCRNEAEAQAVFG
+738 SSTCRNNEEALAIFGKAEDNSFVAQV
-753 NIDDNGFVR
+753 
-762 QIREETAHNLAT
+762 REETAANIKK
-774 IEHLRQT
+774 IEQLRESLKQKE
-781 L
+781 

>member
-7 LPPTALSDGW
+7 LPPEALSDGW
-17 IDPKYLP
+17 IDPRYLP
-24 KGEDKYYIRNR
+24 EGKDKYYLRNQ
-35 QVTEPI
+35 QVKAPR

-49 EEIELLVKN
+49 HEIERLVMN

-67 VWVTEEFNPGMIKD
+67 VWVADEFEPSAVKD

-90 GRVSN
+90 GRIGG

-125 HDVHYLSHYIIGA
+125 HDVHYLSHYIIGN
-138 HTMLFNIQEMSTTD
+138 HCMLFNIQEMDTTD

-158 GIVKEGE
+158 GIVKDGE
-165 PEAVRVRIE
+165 PEEVRVRLQ

-193 DAYLWAKHVDDKL
+193 DAYLWAKFVDDRL
-206 LQERL
+206 LQQRL
-211 ATITQHTVDHHRGYY
+211 GDITQRTVDHHRGYY
-226 GEIGERCVIKN
+226 GEIGARCVIKN

-264 SSNEEPSQ
+264 SSDKEPSQ

-309 GARLINSIMGDN
+309 GARLIDSIMGDN

-326 CEVLNNLIFPSHE
+326 CEVLNNLIFPAHE

-350 VIMGQSNMAAGATI
+350 VIMGQSNMAAGATV

-375 ELVAGRGF
+375 EIVAGRGF
-383 WPGLCSSVKHSSRF
+383 WPGLCSSVKHSSTF
-397 ASFTLLAKGDYP
+397 ASFTLLAKGDFP
-409 AEMNITL
+409 AELNIPL
-416 PFALVNNNVAEDRL
+416 PFALVSNNASTNEL
-430 EVMPAYWWMYNMYAL
+430 EIIPAYWWLYNMYAL
-445 ARNTWKYR
+445 ARNTWKYK

-458 RTKVQNI
+458 ITKVQNI
-465 EFDTFAPDT
+465 EFDTFAPDS
-474 MQEVMKA
+474 MEEAIAA
-481 RTLLETWVARAYLRT
+481 RKLLEVWTAKAWLRAQGEEAEHRDERWLRT
-496 KAPTTPP
+496 KGH
-503 EGELTE
+503 E
-509 NAMLEAPSPSGEG
+509 
-522 WREAVL
+522 
-528 GRQLLHGDRKVV
+528 LLHGDEQLVN
-540 DSLTILGEGMENS
+540 SLEITGEQVENS
-553 RRPVH
+553 RRKVR
-558 ILKAYDAYHAYGD
+558 ILKAYRAYHAYGD
-571 MLIHYAMSCV
+571 MLIHYAISNVMDHLSGQQGDID
-581 LNYNESHNEKLDSVI
+581 LMTLSRQLES
-596 LTERSARR
+596 RR
-604 IPRKDQEN
+604 QRE
-612 PLYAARSFAYA
+612 
-623 QDDRDAASQSSSEAD
+623 
-638 WINLGGQLVRKSDL
+638 WINLGGQLMMKSDL
-652 DTLRQDICNGT
+652 ERLLTDIKEGK
-663 LDSWEAIHHRYD
+663 LDSWKAIHHRYN
-675 ELWARYPEDKLHHA
+675 EIWKRYPTDKLRHA
-689 LHALCTVLGTE
+689 YLSLCFVLGTDK
-700 TMTDDLWLQAL
+700 MTPELWLQAL

-718 RRISEQVYL
+718 RLISEQVYL
-727 SRKKDHDNPFR
+727 SRKKDHDNPYR
-738 QLTCRNEAEAQAVFG
+738 ASTCRNAAEVTAVFG
-753 NIDDNGFVR
+753 HVDDNSFVR
-762 QIREETAHNLAT
+762 QMRQECQHNMHI
-774 IEHLRQT
+774 IEALRNR

>member
-17 IDPKYLP
+17 IDAKYLP
-24 KGEDKYYIRNR
+24 EGKDKYYIRNR
-35 QVTEPI
+35 QVTQPE

-49 EEIELLVKN
+49 DEIERLVMN

-67 VWVTEEFNPGMIKD
+67 VWVTDEFEPSVIKD

-108 ITNSSIHSCDIG
+108 ITNSNIHSCDIG
-120 DDCAI
+120 DHCAI

-138 HTMLFNIQEMSTTD
+138 HSMLFNIQEISCTD

-158 GIVKEGE
+158 GIVKDGE
-165 PEAVRVRIE
+165 PEEVRVLIE

-182 SVMPFDGMIPA
+182 SVAPFDGMIPA
-193 DAYLWAKHVDDKL
+193 DAYLWAKYVDDTT
-206 LQERL
+206 LQQRL
-211 ATITQHTVDHHRGYY
+211 KEITQRTIDHHRGYY

-264 SSNEEPSQ
+264 SSNDEPSQ

-326 CEVLNNLIFPSHE
+326 CEVLNNLIFPAHE

-409 AEMNITL
+409 TEMNITL
-416 PFALVNNNVAEDRL
+416 PFSLVNNNVSDDRL
-430 EVMPAYWWMYNMYAL
+430 EVMPAYWWLYNMYAL
-445 ARNTWKYR
+445 ARNSWKYR

-474 MQEVMKA
+474 MQEVIHA
-481 RTLLETWVARAYLRT
+481 RELLELWVGMAYVNDN
-496 KAPTTPP
+496 
-503 EGELTE
+503 E
-509 NAMLEAPSPSGEG
+509 NENSKHNTLNSKQVKET
-522 WREAVL
+522 
-528 GRQLLHGDRKVV
+528 GRRLLQGDRKVV
-540 DSLTILGEGMENS
+540 DALTILGEGMENS
-553 RRPVH
+553 RREVH

-571 MLIHYAMSCV
+571 MLIHYAMSNV
-581 LNYNESHNEKLDSVI
+581 LDYFEGRTPQWEELDE
-596 LTERSARR
+596 LMH
-604 IPRKDQEN
+604 
-612 PLYAARSFAYA
+612 
-623 QDDRDAASQSSSEAD
+623 SEPTTHA
-638 WINLGGQLVRKSDL
+638 WINLGGQLTKECDI
-652 DTLRQDICNGT
+652 DALRQDISNGT
-663 LDSWEAIHHRYD
+663 LDTWEAIHHRYD
-675 ELWARYPEDKLHHA
+675 ELWSRYATDKLCHA
-689 LHALCTVLGTE
+689 LYALSTVMGTDE
-700 TMTDDLWLQAL
+700 FTSDLWLQAL

-718 RRISEQVYL
+718 RRIGEQVYL
-727 SRKKDHDNPFR
+727 SRKKDHDNAFR
-738 QLTCRNEAEAQAVFG
+738 TATCRNAEEALTIFGTPEENSFIAQA
-753 NIDDNGFVR
+753 
-762 QIREETAHNLAT
+762 REEMLNNLRR
-774 IEHLRQT
+774 IERLRV
-781 L
+781 

>member
-17 IDPKYLP
+17 IDPKYLAEG
-24 KGEDKYYIRNR
+24 KDKYYIRNQ
-35 QVTEPI
+35 QVREPA
-41 GGWRHLRS
+41 GGWRHLHS
-49 EEIELLVKN
+49 DEIERLIKN

-67 VWVTEEFNPGMIKD
+67 VWVTDEFNPSMIMD

-90 GRVSN
+90 GNVCN
-95 GALQYHDLRLPVG
+95 GALQFHDLRLPVG

-120 DDCAI
+120 DNCAI

-138 HTMLFNIQEMSTTD
+138 HSMLFNIQEMSATD

-158 GIVKEGE
+158 GIVKDGE
-165 PEAVRVRIE
+165 EEAVRVRIE

-182 SVMPFDGMIPA
+182 SVVPFDGMIPA
-193 DAYLWAKHVDDKL
+193 DAYLWSKYVDDTA

-211 ATITQHTVDHHRGYY
+211 LDITQHTVDHHRGYY

-264 SSNEEPSQ
+264 SSNDEPTQ

-304 SNLKY
+304 SNFKY

-326 CEVLNNLIFPSHE
+326 CEVLNNLIFPGHE

-416 PFALVNNNVAEDRL
+416 PFALVSNNITANRL
-430 EVMPAYWWMYNMYAL
+430 EIMPAYWWLYNMYAL

-453 TRDKR
+453 ARDKR
-458 RTKVQNI
+458 ITKVQNI

-474 MQEVMKA
+474 MQEVIKA
-481 RTLLETWVARAYLRT
+481 RKLLEMWTAKAYLKT
-496 KAPTTPP
+496 K
-503 EGELTE
+503 GELQDISNDEDALMIT
-509 NAMLEAPSPSGEG
+509 
-522 WREAVL
+522 
-528 GRQLLHGDRKVV
+528 GRKLLQGDRKEV
-540 DSLTILGEGMENS
+540 DCLTILGEGVENS

-558 ILKAYDAYHAYGD
+558 ILKTYDAYRAYGE
-571 MLIHYAMSCV
+571 MLIHYAV
-581 LNYNESHNEKLDSVI
+581 RNLLNHEKKGG
-596 LTERSARR
+596 R
-604 IPRKDQEN
+604 IHDLIDFGTDGSKAKE
-612 PLYAARSFAYA
+612 
-623 QDDRDAASQSSSEAD
+623 E
-638 WINLGGQLVRKSDL
+638 WTNLGGQLVTTADL
-652 DTLRQDICNGT
+652 DTLRSDICNGA
-663 LDSWEAIHHRYD
+663 LDSWTAIHDRYN
-675 ELWARYPEDKLHHA
+675 ELWARYPADKLHHA
-689 LHALCTVLGTE
+689 LHALCSVLGTDKMNKE
-700 TMTDDLWLQAL
+700 LWLHAL
-711 AHEERIQ
+711 AQAESIERHIAG
-718 RRISEQVYL
+718 QVYV
-727 SRKKDHDNPFR
+727 SRKKDHNNPYR
-738 QLTCRNEAEAQAVFG
+738 SITCRNTEEMLAIYGKAEE
-753 NIDDNGFVR
+753 NGFVNQMR
-762 QIREETAHNLAT
+762 DEAASYTRK
-774 IEHLRQT
+774 IELMKESINECN
-781 L
+781 

>member
-1 MERVTL
+1 MM
-7 LPPTALSDGW
+7 
-17 IDPKYLP
+17 
-24 KGEDKYYIRNR
+24 
-35 QVTEPI
+35 
-41 GGWRHLRS
+41 
-49 EEIELLVKN
+49 N

-67 VWVTEEFNPGMIKD
+67 VWVTEDFDPSVVKD

-90 GRVSN
+90 GRICC

-120 DDCAI
+120 DNCAI

-138 HTMLFNIQEMSTTD
+138 HSMLFNIQEMSCTD

-158 GIVKEGE
+158 GIIKDGE
-165 PEAVRVRIE
+165 SEEVRVRIE

-182 SVMPFDGMIPA
+182 SVIPFDGMIPA
-193 DAYLWAKHVDDKL
+193 DAYLWAKYVDDKS

-211 ATITQHTVDHHRGYY
+211 ADITQRTVDHHRGYY

-293 CTAVKFILGNN
+293 CTAIKFILGNN

-416 PFALVNNNVAEDRL
+416 PFALVSNNVAADRL

-465 EFDTFAPDT
+465 EFNTFAPDT
-474 MQEVMKA
+474 MQEVI
-481 RTLLETWVARAYLRT
+481 RA
-496 KAPTTPP
+496 
-503 EGELTE
+503 
-509 NAMLEAPSPSGEG
+509 
-522 WREAVL
+522 
-528 GRQLLHGDRKVV
+528 RQLLELWTGKAYINDNENSKHETLHTKQVQELGRLLLQSDRKLVEG
-540 DSLTILGEGMENS
+540 LTILGEGMENS
-553 RRPVH
+553 RREVH

-571 MLIHYAMSCV
+571 MLIHYAMSNV
-581 LNYNESHNEKLDSVI
+581 LDYYENHTPQWEDL
-596 LTERSARR
+596 ARMT
-604 IPRKDQEN
+604 
-612 PLYAARSFAYA
+612 
-623 QDDRDAASQSSSEAD
+623 QDKQVCDE
-638 WINLGGQLVRKSDL
+638 WINLGGQLVKSNDL
-652 DTLRQDICNGT
+652 DTLRHDICNGT
-663 LDSWEAIHHRYD
+663 LDTWDDIHHRYD
-675 ELWARYPEDKLHHA
+675 ELWERYATDKLCHA
-689 LHALCTVLGTE
+689 LYALHTALDADV
-700 TMTDDLWLQAL
+700 MTTDMWLQAL

-738 QLTCRNEAEAQAVFG
+738 TLTCRNAEEALAVYG
-753 NIDDNGFVR
+753 TPEENSFVSQVR
-762 QIREETAHNLAT
+762 KEMFAHIRK
-774 IEHLRQT
+774 IEQLRDT

>member
-1 MERVTL
+1 M
-7 LPPTALSDGW
+7 
-17 IDPKYLP
+17 
-24 KGEDKYYIRNR
+24 
-35 QVTEPI
+35 
-41 GGWRHLRS
+41 
-49 EEIELLVKN
+49 N

-67 VWVTEEFNPGMIKD
+67 VWVTEDFDPSVVKD

-90 GRVSN
+90 GRICC

-120 DDCAI
+120 DNCAI

-138 HTMLFNIQEMSTTD
+138 HSMLFNIQEMSCTD

-158 GIVKEGE
+158 GIIKDGE
-165 PEAVRVRIE
+165 SEEVRVRIE

-193 DAYLWAKHVDDKL
+193 DAYLWAKYVDDKN

-211 ATITQHTVDHHRGYY
+211 ADITQRTVDHHRGYY
-226 GEIGERCVIKN
+226 GEIGERCIIKN

-257 LKNITIN
+257 LKNVTIN
-264 SSNEEPSQ
+264 SSDEEPSQ

-293 CTAVKFILGNN
+293 CTAIKFILGNN

-397 ASFTLLAKGDYP
+397 ASYALLAKGDYP
-409 AEMNITL
+409 AEMDITL
-416 PFALVNNNVAEDRL
+416 PFALVSNNVADDRL

-458 RTKVQNI
+458 YTKVQNI

-474 MQEVMKA
+474 MQEVIKA
-481 RTLLETWVARAYLRT
+481 RALLELWVGKAHLQRT
-496 KAPTTPP
+496 RDNGQETMNDDNAPKENCQS
-503 EGELTE
+503 EG
-509 NAMLEAPSPSGEG
+509 
-522 WREAVL
+522 R
-528 GRQLLHGDRKVV
+528 RLLMGDRKMV

-553 RRPVH
+553 RREVH
-558 ILKAYDAYHAYGD
+558 IIKAYDAYHAYGD
-571 MLIHYAMSCV
+571 MLIHYAMSNV
-581 LNYNESHNEKLDSVI
+581 LDYYENHTPQWEEL
-596 LTERSARR
+596 ARMTQN
-604 IPRKDQEN
+604 KQVCDE
-612 PLYAARSFAYA
+612 
-623 QDDRDAASQSSSEAD
+623 
-638 WINLGGQLVRKSDL
+638 WINLGGQLVKSNDL
-652 DTLRQDICNGT
+652 DTLRHDICNGT
-663 LDSWEAIHHRYD
+663 LDTWDDIHHRYD
-675 ELWARYPEDKLHHA
+675 ELWERYDTDKLCHA
-689 LHALCTVLGTE
+689 LYALHTALGTDV
-700 TMTDDLWLQAL
+700 MTTDMWLQAL

-738 QLTCRNEAEAQAVFG
+738 ALTCRNTEEALAVYG
-753 NIDDNGFVR
+753 TPEENSFVSQVR
-762 QIREETAHNLAT
+762 KEMFAH
-774 IEHLRQT
+774 IERIEQLRNT